1 MKITFMTA
9 MTVGM
14 NGLKVMVNNICE
26 VNHISHNEIGE

>member
-1 MKITFMTA
+1 MKITIMTA
-9 MTVGM
+9 LTVGM